1 MFVRILLNKLYIT
14 LFPNICTMTMIDKTP
29 LKLSIISLVSVLLIL
44 SMIPAVFASA
54 VAFSPNHLESQP
66 DGPPEGVGPV
76 RPDPGEMSR
85 RIGAFEEE
93 IGSFVSFEPMEEGIS
108 NHSIRVGED
117 EYLTIFDEVSIE
129 EFGKYDER
137 DAGPTYFLRGI
148 AAEFQLYDTPTTLLK
163 LDVYSL
169 GESGRDVSFRLGDMD
184 DIEVDEKEVR
194 ISNEVY
200 SGSLIYLDRRGQG
213 QQGPEERNDFTIEN
227 DDLISFTV
235 EERATFIFRMEMDG
249 FEGRIRNFL
258 RERIRKGRIGAEFR
272 IESKDEGYIHKSTS
286 YRDVDMKA
294 QMRDENTLEM
304 LVSSDTLDEGTLL
317 LLDISSTVMEISSKE
332 DIDLHFDGELAEFV
346 EKDNIEELDESDEPS
361 YTLIQGDEGTHILVN
376 VPTFSTHSI
385 TVEYITETLDQ
396 YLGSLIYYIPAA
408 IGSVGLVLFGLL
420 YKKRDKKEE
429 KKKDNNKRVS
439 IGRHPKNYKKDKG
452 NEKRIKGDKEDKEK
466 ETRVRKD

>member
-66 DGPPEGVGPV
+66 DGPPEGVGPF

-85 RIGAFEEE
+85 RIGGFEEE
-93 IGSFVSFEPMEEGIS
+93 IGSFVSFEPIEEGIS

-249 FEGRIRNFL
+249 FEGRIRNFV

-272 IESKDEGYIHKSTS
+272 IESTDEGYIHTSTS